1 MGVICS
7 KYSASPAEG
16 FGGSMKRTLHS
27 TLVLF
32 SAILLFAGAVSTVF
46 ATPLRIGVYEGNQK
60 DLGILNQ
67 LIDNFNSSLPD
78 ISSTGHKVEIGDDL
92 KTYEFTNLSN
102 KDYLIVKS
110 GNLSELWFLDG
121 ADSWI
126 WNAPVQILPNGR
138 NQTKAMSHYISFNS
152 SNPATP
158 VPEPSSLFLL
168 GIALLGLVGI
178 SRKKFKK

>member
-16 FGGSMKRTLHS
+16 FRGSMKRTLYP
-27 TLVLF
+27 TLVLC

-168 GIALLGLVGI
+168 GTALLGLLGI